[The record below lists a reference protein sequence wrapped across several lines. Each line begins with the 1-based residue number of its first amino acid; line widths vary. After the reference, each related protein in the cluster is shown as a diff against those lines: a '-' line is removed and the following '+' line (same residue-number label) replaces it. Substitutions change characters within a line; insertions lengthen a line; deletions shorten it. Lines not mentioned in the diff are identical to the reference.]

1 MDTSKALTTEGNRA
15 TEQAL
20 TALESIA
27 TQVSTILDMN
37 THVAT
42 ATEEQSSVANEIN
55 VNMDN
60 VNQAAQAGLEDSHS
74 LEASSQDLAGLAQTL
89 DQHVGAF
96 KISAIKPTT
105 GTLRASRH

>member
-20 TALESIA
+20 QALESIA
-27 TQVSTILDMN
+27 LQVSTILDMN

-42 ATEEQSSVANEIN
+42 ATEQQSSVANEIN

-60 VNQAAQAGLEDSHS
+60 VNQAAQAGLDDSHR
-74 LEASSQDLAGLAQTL
+74 LESSSQDLSGLAKTL
-89 DQHVGAF
+89 DNYVGAF
-96 KISAIKPTT
+96 KVSGSK
-105 GTLRASRH
+105 